1 MYSFSAF
8 PSTLIYNGIDL
19 VLQQAVVIHE
29 KLTTCTYFHIQVA
42 PAELEALLLQQP
54 AVQDCAVIG
63 IPDERA
69 GELPR
74 AYIVLKPNTKA
85 TEDDIKEFI
94 KSKYMYPT
102 YRRITN

>member
-8 PSTLIYNGIDL
+8 PSTLIYNGIYL

-29 KLTTCTYFHIQVA
+29 KLTTNFHIQVA